1 MNFWY
6 IFTILGV
13 IFVAGFGYF
22 RTHFFPTSREQKLG
36 IGQKL
41 SRVLVLV
48 CSIALCALIFLE
60 SWHGLIAF
68 FVDGAQDGLSEFL
81 GYIGVL
87 VAPIAVSVLYA
98 WVLLK
103 IDRWFAEL
111 GRYEFKSWVKATWY
125 NLKLHLPY
133 MRELELRNALN
144 RPVFEFRYYD
154 GNQKK
159 WSRCVVISL
168 EPGKR
173 EVLTV
178 QDPALPD
185 IQDL

>member
-36 IGQKL
+36 IGKKL
-41 SRVLVLV
+41 SRVLVLI
-48 CSIALCALIFLE
+48 CSIALCTLIFLE

-68 FVDGAQDGLSEFL
+68 FVDNAQDGLSEFA
-81 GYIGVL
+81 GYICVWA
-87 VAPIAVSVLYA
+87 APIIVSALYA
-98 WVLLK
+98 VVLLK
-103 IDRWFAEL
+103 VDQWFAEF

-144 RPVFEFRYYD
+144 RPVYKFLCYD
-154 GNQKK
+154 GSQKK
-159 WSRCVVISL
+159 WIHCVVLSL

-173 EVLTV
+173 EVLTI
-178 QDPALPD
+178 QEPALLD